1 MNREQR
7 RAAEKQKLK
16 LVTQPDLSKKRI
28 LWVSNAP
35 WAGTGYG
42 QQTAQVVPRLQDE
55 YEVAIAA
62 NYGLEANTTYWNSG
76 RGNVF
81 IYPRGFDQ
89 WSNDVVPAHAR
100 DWSQRNPNVD
110 HLIITLFDVWVFKG
124 PQWGEHRV
132 ASWVPIDHMPIPP
145 EVANWSRLPFVSPIA
160 MSEYGKRMFENVGI
174 EAHYVPHAIED
185 IYQPT
190 ETVNTPD
197 GVITSRKFLNIP
209 EDAFVVGM
217 NAANKGVYPTRK
229 AFGENLLAM
238 SIFMKKHKDVFLY
251 MHTDATKSMG
261 GIDLRTLIK
270 AVDIDPNRVVF
281 IDQYMLRAGLSQKLM
296 ALMYTGLDVLLATS
310 YGEGFGIPTI
320 EAQACGTPV
329 IVSNFAASADLVGDG
344 WKIDGQ
350 PVWDD
355 PQQSW
360 FHIPDVHEITQALE
374 EAYNKPRGVSIKA
387 MEFAEQFRADAIYD
401 KYWKPT
407 LKAIWECEFTP
418 LSELTRTK

>member
-7 RAAEKQKLK
+7 RKQNKNLQ
-16 LVTQPDLSKKRI
+16 LVTKPDLNKKRI

-55 YEVAIAA
+55 YELAIAA

-89 WSNDVVPAHAR
+89 WSNDVIPAHAQ
-100 DWSQRNPNVD
+100 DWANRNPNVD

-132 ASWVPIDHMPIPP
+132 ASWVPIDHTPIPP
-145 EVANWSRLPFVSPIA
+145 EVANWSRLPFVTPIA
-160 MSEYGKRMFENVGI
+160 MSQYGKSLFDNLGI
-174 EAHYVPHAIED
+174 QAEYVPHAIED
-185 IYQPT
+185 VFEPT
-190 ETVNTPD
+190 ETLPTPD
-197 GVITSRKFLNIP
+197 GEITSRKFLNIP

-238 SIFMKKHKDVFLY
+238 SIFMQKHKDVFLY
-251 MHTDATKSMG
+251 MHTEATKSMG
-261 GIDLRTLIK
+261 GIDLRKLIK
-270 AVDIDPNRVVF
+270 AVGIDENRVVF
-281 IDQYMLRAGLSQKLM
+281 IDQYMLRAGLNQKLM

-329 IVSNFAASADLVGDG
+329 IVSNYAASPELVGDG
-344 WKIDGQ
+344 WKVDGQ
-350 PVWDD
+350 PLWDD

-360 FHIPDVHEITQALE
+360 FHIPLVDQIVQSLE
-374 EAYNKPRGVSIKA
+374 EAYNKPSGRSIKA
-387 MEFAEQFRADAIYD
+387 MEFAEQYRADAVYE
-401 KYWKPT
+401 KYWKPA
-407 LKAIWECEFTP
+407 LKAIWARDFTP
-418 LSELTRTK
+418 LSKLSSGK